1 MTDVSCQ
8 QDDWN
13 VPCSDDE
20 NYGVHG
26 KVSINFCVIS
36 LCLYFLNSFVFLVWR
51 VELIH
56 SVACGGGTFKKLL
69 CFMCTPLNTRKVF
82 KETSLRDFLPQK
94 SVEILGY
101 HGSECEDN
109 GRLECG
115 AAWVG
120 RLFSWCKRNEHLRL
134 FCRTDCYRH

>member
-13 VPCSDDE
+13 VACSDDE

-26 KVSINFCVIS
+26 KVSINFCAIS
-36 LCLYFLNSFVFLVWR
+36 LRKCVLNSFVFVAWQ
-51 VELIH
+51 VEVIH
-56 SVACGGGTFKKLL
+56 SVASSSRMFKKLL
-69 CFMCTPLNTRKVF
+69 RFMRTPLNKRKVF

-101 HGSECEDN
+101 HGSEYEDN
-109 GRLECG
+109 GRLGCG
-115 AAWVG
+115 AVWVG
-120 RLFSWCKRNEHLRL
+120 RLFTWFKRNVHLRL
-134 FCRTDCYRH
+134 FCRAGCC